1 MFSFIPKF
9 LGIILNFIYQNLSFQ
24 NYGLA
29 IILFTVFIKLLLL
42 PLTIKQSK
50 STAKMQEI
58 QPAIQEI
65 QRKYKNDKNKLNEEM
80 MKVYAENKYNPAS
93 GCLPTLVQLPILFS
107 LIYVVGKPL
116 TYMLGYSPDQ
126 IANEISIFS
135 EQIKNGLINADL
147 VVKGFYEQIS
157 IVKFNK
163 IIDMKFLGL
172 DLSIVPKWQPQ
183 IIFGPES
190 STYLPLLILPIL
202 SFASTIL
209 STKLMMMST
218 AKRNEGNNSNKEASQ
233 DAAMAMQKN
242 MMFIGPMMTLLVSF
256 QFPAGLGLYWCA
268 GNIFQ
273 IIQQLYLNKYIINKK
288 EVKEN

>member
-1 MFSFIPKF
+1 MFSFIPKY
-9 LGIILNFIYQNLSFQ
+9 LGIILNFIYENLAFK
-24 NYGLA
+24 NYGFA
-29 IILFTVFIKLLLL
+29 IILFTIFIKLLLL

-50 STAKMQEI
+50 STAKMQEL
-58 QPAIQEI
+58 QPIIQEI

-80 MKVYAENKYNPAS
+80 MKVYSENKYNPAS
-93 GCLPTLVQLPILFS
+93 GCLPLLVQLPILFS
-107 LIYVVGKPL
+107 LIYVIGQPL

-126 IANEISIFS
+126 IAIALAKVPSSVNITDFYK
-135 EQIKNGLINADL
+135 QIAAVDIGGILNL
-147 VVKGFYEQIS
+147 
-157 IVKFNK
+157 
-163 IIDMKFLGL
+163 KFLGL
-172 DLSIVPKWQPQ
+172 NLGLVPTWRPN
-183 IIFGPES
+183 ILFGPES
-190 STYLPLLILPIL
+190 STYLPLLILPII

-218 AKRNEGNNSNKEASQ
+218 TKRNEGNNNKEASQ

-273 IIQQLYLNKYIINKK
+273 IFQQIYLNKYIINKK